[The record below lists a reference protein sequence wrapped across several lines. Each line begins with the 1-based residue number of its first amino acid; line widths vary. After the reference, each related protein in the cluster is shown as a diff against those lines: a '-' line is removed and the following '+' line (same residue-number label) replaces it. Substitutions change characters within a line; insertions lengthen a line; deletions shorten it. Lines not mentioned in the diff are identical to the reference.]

1 MKLPVFALIGM
12 AMLTRADRQLE
23 DAARRFDARD
33 YAASAAV
40 YRAAL
45 EAYPERVFE
54 LQYNLGQ
61 ILRVQDSLPGAL
73 TYFQQAIGTDTM
85 LSSRALTNIGWIH
98 ARAGRLDQALAS
110 FRRAL
115 EYDPANE
122 TARYDY
128 ELIRNRM
135 PPPEPPPAQPP
146 PQGGDPPPEQPDAP
160 QPQLDAEYEEL
171 VRQLNQTRSRAGSDD
186 RLAPASFDTIPLA
199 QARRIL
205 EWMRRNELQY
215 LQQLRKSSPL
225 GNSRT
230 DQRPS
235 W

>member
-23 DAARRFDARD
+23 EAARRFDARD

-45 EAYPERVFE
+45 EEYPERVFE

-61 ILRVQDSLPGAL
+61 ILRVQDSLQAAL
-73 TYFQQAIGTDTM
+73 AYFQQAIGTDTM

-122 TARYDY
+122 AARYDY

-160 QPQLDAEYEEL
+160 QPELDEEYQEL
-171 VRQLNQTRSRAGSDD
+171 VRQLNQTRSQAGGDD
-186 RLAPASFDTIPLA
+186 RLAPSSFDTIPLA

-215 LQQLRKSSPL
+215 IQQLRKSSPL
-225 GNSRT
+225 GSSRT
-230 DQRPS
+230 EQRPD